1 MRRDTFLK
9 TLAALAATG
18 ALPTAARAARDFRKV
33 SRRMPV
39 SLFIGCNNERSR

>member
-18 ALPTAARAARDFRKV
+18 ALPTAWAQAA
-33 SRRMPV
+33 P
-39 SLFIGCNNERSR
+39 I

>member
-18 ALPTAARAARDFRKV
+18 RAALVLDADEAA
-33 SRRMPV
+33 
-39 SLFIGCNNERSR
+39 G